1 MKQNLLLKRVAAFW
15 NSTFHTFV
23 KIKLQKTVIIKWVES
38 SPSTIPNAIIL
49 LCVETFNAI
58 MEGMGI
64 FWKWGSLIGG
74 VINTLRKLELIFFK
88 GRLWRSYKVWH
99 TCTSR
104 KIQNIE
110 KPLIVKHVNLKHG
123 KKRMFELA

>member
-1 MKQNLLLKRVAAFW
+1 MA
-15 NSTFHTFV
+15 
-23 KIKLQKTVIIKWVES
+23 
-38 SPSTIPNAIIL
+38 
-49 LCVETFNAI
+49 
-58 MEGMGI
+58 GMGI

-88 GRLWRSYKVWH
+88 GRLRRSYEVWH

>member
-74 VINTLRKLELIFFK
+74 VINTLRKLELIFLK
-88 GRLWRSYKVWH
+88 GDCGGH
-99 TCTSR
+99 TKCGTSV
-104 KIQNIE
+104 
-110 KPLIVKHVNLKHG
+110 PLGKYRILKNL
-123 KKRMFELA
+123 